1 MLLKIVIGVVIVL
14 VVFLVV
20 VLMQPS
26 DFRVVRSK
34 KMKGSPAVAF
44 SQVNDFRKWEGWSP
58 WEKLDLKMKKV
69 YEGPEAGKGATYSW
83 NGDNNVG
90 EGKLTILE
98 SKPDEQVDLKLEFKR
113 PFTCTNDASF
123 TFKKEGDETLVT
135 WEMTGK
141 NRFMAKMMGL
151 FINMDKMV
159 GSQFEDGLNAMGNI
173 VESESK

>member
-1 MLLKIVIGVVIVL
+1 MLLKIVIGIVIVL
-14 VVFLVV
+14 IVFLVV

-34 KMKGSPAVAF
+34 KMKGPPAVAF
-44 SQVNDFRKWEGWSP
+44 AQVNDFRKWEGWSP

-90 EGKLTILE
+90 EGKLTILD
-98 SKPDEQVDLKLEFKR
+98 SKPDELVNLKLEFMR

-123 TFKKEGDETLVT
+123 TFEKEGDETLVT

-141 NRFMAKMMGL
+141 NRFVAKMMGL